1 MFTPVQNQL
10 PPMEDQIHTLANL
23 LIGVEVQPEP
33 KVKALLAD
41 LTPDTPWGKRQM
53 AAKRLGHLRSTEAV
67 PGLLATLPVDP
78 FWMVRC
84 AIIQALEMIGD
95 VKAIPTLREVAK
107 RDSFQV
113 VRSYAAKAIER
124 LSQ

>member
-1 MFTPVQNQL
+1 MFTPIQIQL
-10 PPMEDQIHTLANL
+10 PPMEDRIHTLADL

-33 KVKALLAD
+33 KIKALLAD
-41 LTPDTPWGKRQM
+41 LTPDMPWGQRQI

-84 AIIQALEMIGD
+84 AIIQALELIGD
-95 VKAIPTLREVAK
+95 PGAIPTLREVAK
-107 RDSFQV
+107 NDGFQV

-124 LSQ
+124 LS

>member
-1 MFTPVQNQL
+1 MFTPVQTQL
-10 PPMEDQIHTLANL
+10 PPMEDRIHTLANL
-23 LIGVEVQPEP
+23 LIGIEVQPEP
-33 KVKALLAD
+33 KVKTLLAD

-53 AAKRLGHLRSTEAV
+53 AAKKLGHLRSTEAV

-95 VKAIPTLREVAK
+95 ERAIPTLKEVAEK
-107 RDSFQV
+107 DDFQV
-113 VRSYAAKAIER
+113 VRGYAMKAIEG